1 MVGVIISDGEE
12 DARIQR
18 PQRKSKPTAALLEHS
33 EAAALPSQ
41 QRRVE
46 EFCAAEA
53 ARRAAEIRS
62 AIAQIRVQ
70 PPTDSSESPRATPSA
85 GPSVPTSPSPSLY
98 TSDAPTFIIWRLGYP
113 APTDVAKRGG
123 SDFSRPFRRFR
134 EGREFSSKLD
144 IFVAG
149 RISVGWMSETR

>member
-46 EFCAAEA
+46 EFRAAEA

-85 GPSVPTSPSPSLY
+85 GPSVPTSPSPSLH
-98 TSDAPTFIIWRLGYP
+98 TSDAPE
-113 APTDVAKRGG
+113 KRAFSEVD
-123 SDFSRPFRRFR
+123 SDNGDDDLEREDARNNPKPKGEYRFSKR
-134 EGREFSSKLD
+134 
-144 IFVAG
+144 
-149 RISVGWMSETR
+149 